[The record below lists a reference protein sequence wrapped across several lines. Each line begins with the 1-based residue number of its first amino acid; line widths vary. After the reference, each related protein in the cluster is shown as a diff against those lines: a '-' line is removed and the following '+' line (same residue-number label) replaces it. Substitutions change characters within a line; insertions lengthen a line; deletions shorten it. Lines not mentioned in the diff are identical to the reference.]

1 MTKED
6 QHSYSQFY
14 VFVDL
19 LATFSAKR
27 SITLHFR
34 HYTIMFQIKM
44 QTLNITTNMEYMT
57 LNMREIQTVKSQFYL
72 TIRIYES
79 ISPAVFED

>member
-1 MTKED
+1 
-6 QHSYSQFY
+6 
-14 VFVDL
+14 
-19 LATFSAKR
+19 
-27 SITLHFR
+27 
-34 HYTIMFQIKM
+34 M